1 MKHGR
6 KFSLFFLFTQKRRI
20 FILFLFYLFDLFVF
34 FSLLKKTPSHMRME
48 RFFNKKS
55 SPVRSR
61 SFKGFRDKA
70 NGITHAGTNA
80 SRIFHVS
87 QILIAK
93 FIFLGIEGDCVLLAP
108 APCRMLVFIY
118 WGLMIISIT
127 KWLQKKEG
135 GKNNTLHPPLF
146 LLSVN

>member
-1 MKHGR
+1 M
-6 KFSLFFLFTQKRRI
+6 I
-20 FILFLFYLFDLFVF
+20 YLSF

-93 FIFLGIEGDCVLLAP
+93 IYIFWVERGIVCLLLAP

-127 KWLQKKEG
+127 KWLQKKRVE
-135 GKNNTLHPPLF
+135 KTTLF
-146 LLSVN
+146 TLLHFFFCLLTD